1 MLSLLCVDDDKG
13 ILNSLKRTL
22 KGEDYEVIV
31 ANSGQEA
38 LEILKERSVQVVLS
52 DVMMPEM
59 DGVELVNRIK
69 QQYPEIIRLI
79 LTGTDDKNVTVK
91 LINTGEIYRY
101 IAKPWDT
108 EELKYILRQSFEHF
122 RLNNENKRLLQENK
136 RISEELVEMNLTLQS
151 DSTDKNN
158 LLGIYTKILD
168 MVEIPIIFINAF
180 QRKAKAN
187 ISARDLLNIRA
198 EEDMEILVSKLSCEA
213 KESIEQYISVDYNP
227 KISMVYVAGEEFS
240 IQSLGTPDNYE
251 GCLMIGGKRY

>member
-13 ILNSLKRTL
+13 ILNSLRRTL
-22 KGEDYEVIV
+22 KGEDYEVTL
-31 ANSGQEA
+31 ANSGYEA
-38 LEILKERSVQVVLS
+38 LEILKEKKVHVVLS

-59 DGVELVNRIK
+59 DGVELVSKIK
-69 QQYPEIIRLI
+69 QQYPDIIRLI

-158 LLGIYTKILD
+158 LLGIYTEILD

-187 ISARDLLNIRA
+187 IAARDLLNIRP
-198 EEDMEILVSKLSCEA
+198 EEDMEILIAKLSCEA
-213 KESIEQYISVDYNP
+213 KEAIDQYVSVEYNP
-227 KISMVYVAGEEFS
+227 VVSVVYIGETKFS
-240 IQSLGTPDNYE
+240 IRSLGTPNKYE
-251 GCLMIGGKRY
+251 GCLMVGERY